1 MTKYILLILIP
12 IFTFADA
19 ITIAKAV
26 QKPLERVVTTNVQIV
41 QLSNQQQKI
50 VSRLAGHVEK
60 YFVKTG
66 DRVRKGDKVALIE
79 SIVLSQMT
87 ADFVSLRRQAEA
99 AKAQL
104 ATTRTLYKKGLASKD
119 ALNEKRIALQEI
131 LAKQNALASQL
142 KSLGIAPQ
150 KLHKATD
157 SYTLTAHADGLVGEI
172 YVPLH
177 ANVSAQTPLMSIVS
191 QNGYYAVAYLGVSDA
206 MKVTPETKG
215 FVQIAGENY
224 PATFVQLM
232 PVIDEET
239 QRAKVL
245 FALKETHQNLLIGMF
260 AQMQLSLAPFEA
272 AVTVK
277 KSALTLF
284 SGEWVVFVPVETAYE
299 EEEHE
304 AHDEEAHESEEAHD
318 EEEHEHEHHEAVPY
332 APKVVKI
339 VASFG
344 DEVAVE
350 GIGAGE
356 PYVAEGIYFIKSM
369 LLKSALGE
377 HGH

>member
-12 IFTFADA
+12 IFTFAGA

-26 QKPLERVVTTNVQIV
+26 QKPLGRGVTTNAQIV

-66 DRVRKGDKVALIE
+66 DRVKKGDKVALIE
-79 SIVLSQMT
+79 SIALSQMT
-87 ADFVSLRRQAEA
+87 ADFVSLRRQSEA
-99 AKAQL
+99 ARAQL

-150 KLHKATD
+150 NLHKATD
-157 SYTLTAHADGLVGEI
+157 SYTLTAHADGVVGEI

-191 QNGYYAVAYLGVSDA
+191 QNGYYAVAYLGVADA

-215 FVQIAGENY
+215 FVQIAGKNY

-245 FALKETHQNLLIGMF
+245 FALKETPRNLLIGMF
-260 AQMQLSLAPFEA
+260 TQMQLSLAPFEA

-284 SGEWVVFVPVETAYE
+284 SGEWVVFVPVEAAHK

-304 AHDEEAHESEEAHD
+304 AHGEEAHEG
-318 EEEHEHEHHEAVPY
+318 EEEHGEEEHEHHEAVPY

-339 VASFG
+339 ITSFG

-356 PYVAEGIYFIKSM
+356 PYVADGIYFVKSM

>member
-1 MTKYILLILIP
+1 MTKYIFLTLIP
-12 IFTFADA
+12 FFTFADV

-26 QKPLERVVTTNVQIV
+26 QKPLGQVITTNAQIV

-50 VSRLAGHVEK
+50 VSRLAGHVEN
-60 YFVKTG
+60 YFVQSG
-66 DRVRKGDKVALIE
+66 DRVTKGDKVALIE
-79 SIVLSQMT
+79 SIALSQMT
-87 ADFVSLRRQAEA
+87 ADFVALQAQAKA

-104 ATTRTLYKKGLASKD
+104 ATTRALYKKGLASKD
-119 ALNEKRIALQEI
+119 ALNQKRIDLQEI
-131 LAKQNALASQL
+131 LAKQNALSSQL
-142 KSLGIAPQ
+142 KSLGIASE

-157 SYTLTAHADGLVGEI
+157 SYILTAHADGVVGEI

-191 QNGYYAVAYLGVSDA
+191 QNGYYAVAYLGVADA

-215 FVQIAGENY
+215 FVQIAGKNY

-232 PVIDEET
+232 PVIDKET
-239 QRAKVL
+239 QRAKAL
-245 FALKETHQNLLIGMF
+245 FTIKETPRNLLIGMF
-260 AQMQLSLAPFEA
+260 TQMQFTLAPFDA

-284 SGEWVVFVPVETAYE
+284 SGEWVVFVPVETSHE

-304 AHDEEAHESEEAHD
+304 AHGEETHEGEEEHG

-332 APKVVKI
+332 APKVVNI
-339 VASFG
+339 IAGFG

-356 PYVAEGIYFIKSM
+356 LYVADGIYFVKSM

>member
-1 MTKYILLILIP
+1 MTRYILLILIP
-12 IFTFADA
+12 IFTFADV

-26 QKPLERVVTTNVQIV
+26 QKPLGQVVTTNAQIV

-66 DRVRKGDKVALIE
+66 DRVKKGDKVALIE
-79 SIVLSQMT
+79 SIALSQMT

-157 SYTLTAHADGLVGEI
+157 SYTLTAHADGVVGEI

-191 QNGYYAVAYLGVSDA
+191 QNGYYAVAYLGVADA

-215 FVQIAGENY
+215 FVQIAGRNY

-245 FALKETHQNLLIGMF
+245 FALKETPRNLLIGMF
-260 AQMQLSLAPFEA
+260 TQMQLALAPFEA

-284 SGEWVVFVPVETAYE
+284 SGEWVVFVPVEAAHE

-304 AHDEEAHESEEAHD
+304 AHEEAHEGEEEHGEEAH
-318 EEEHEHEHHEAVPY
+318 EHEDHEAVLY
-332 APKVVKI
+332 TPKAVKI
-339 VASFG
+339 LASFG

-356 PYVAEGIYFIKSM
+356 PYVADGIYFIKSM

>member
-1 MTKYILLILIP
+1 MTRYILLILIP
-12 IFTFADA
+12 IFTFADV

-26 QKPLERVVTTNVQIV
+26 QKPLGRVVTTNAQIV

-79 SIVLSQMT
+79 SIALSQMT

-119 ALNEKRIALQEI
+119 ALNVKRIALQEI

-142 KSLGIAPQ
+142 KSLGITPQ

-157 SYTLTAHADGLVGEI
+157 SYTLTAHADGVVGEI

-215 FVQIAGENY
+215 FVQIAGKNY

-245 FALKETHQNLLIGMF
+245 FALKETPRNLLIGMF
-260 AQMQLSLAPFEA
+260 TQMQLSLAPFEA

-284 SGEWVVFVPVETAYE
+284 SGEWVVFVPVEAVHE

-304 AHDEEAHESEEAHD
+304 AHDEEAHEG
-318 EEEHEHEHHEAVPY
+318 EEEHGEEEHEHHEAVPY

-344 DEVAVE
+344 DEVEVE

-356 PYVAEGIYFIKSM
+356 PYVADGIYFVKSM

>member
-12 IFTFADA
+12 IFTLADA
-19 ITIAKAV
+19 ITLAKAV
-26 QKPLERVVTTNVQIV
+26 QKPLGEVVTTNAQIV

-50 VSRLAGHVEK
+50 VSRLAGHVEN

-79 SIVLSQMT
+79 SIALSQMT
-87 ADFVSLRRQAEA
+87 ADFVALRTQAEA

-104 ATTRTLYKKGLASKD
+104 VTTQTLYKKGLASKD

-142 KSLGIAPQ
+142 HSLGIDPQ
-150 KLHKATD
+150 KLQKATD
-157 SYTLTAHADGLVGEI
+157 KYLLHAHADGVVGEV

-177 ANVSAQTPLMSIVS
+177 ANVGAQTPLMSVVS
-191 QNGYYAVAYLGVSDA
+191 QSGYYAVAYLGMQDA
-206 MKVTPETKG
+206 MKVTPHTKG
-215 FVQIAGENY
+215 FVTVAQKSY
-224 PATFVQLM
+224 ATDFVQLM
-232 PVIDEET
+232 PKIDEET
-239 QRAKVL
+239 QRAKLL
-245 FALKETHQNLLIGMF
+245 FKIQKPPKNLLIDAF
-260 AQMQLSLAPFEA
+260 VQMEIALEPVSEA
-272 AVTVK
+272 VMVK
-277 KSALTLF
+277 KSALSLF
-284 SGEWVVFVPVETAYE
+284 NGEWVVFVPVEAAH
-299 EEEHE
+299 EEEHKAHAEGEHE
-304 AHDEEAHESEEAHD
+304 AKEEHG

-344 DEVAVE
+344 DEVAVK
-350 GIGAGE
+350 GIGADE
-356 PYVAEGIYFIKSM
+356 LYVAEGVYFVKSM